1 MQKVLHIENKK
12 DFKRQLCSTFSENL
26 NKYMKEQ
33 KVSASFLAKYLGV
46 TRQAVFN
53 WQQGNNLPEDHHLH
67 SLKNFFNLKSTS
79 QLLSSAFLDIYNK
92 NDNISPSFVFD
103 FTDEI
108 PKNSLPVLGYAT
120 AGLLE
125 EQYQQN
131 LGYVEVPQK
140 FANNEKYI
148 AVKVSG
154 DSMNRIF
161 EDETITVFDRNAQT
175 FQNKVVLVEINNQT
189 TIKRFY
195 DYGNVIVLKPDSYNP
210 SHQDIIIKKEEIE
223 TLKIYGRLVYYCKEV
238 L

>member
-1 MQKVLHIENKK
+1 MTTFGQKLRMYRAEK
-12 DFKRQLCSTFSENL
+12 NL
-26 NKYMKEQ
+26 QATE
-33 KVSASFLAKYLGV
+33 LANILGV
-46 TRQAVFN
+46 PKQTVSTWEKTISKPYAKRRREIEKILNFEPFYLDDDFVELP
-53 WQQGNNLPEDHHLH
+53 NNTL
-67 SLKNFFNLKSTS
+67 
-79 QLLSSAFLDIYNK
+79 QI
-92 NDNISPSFVFD
+92 I
-103 FTDEI
+103 
-108 PKNSLPVLGYAT
+108 GYAT

-125 EQYQQN
+125 EQYQQD

-161 EDETITVFDRNAQT
+161 EDETITVFDRNTQT
-175 FQNKVVLVEINNQT
+175 FQNKIVLAEVNNQT

-210 SHQDIIIKKEEIE
+210 NHQDIIIKKEEIE

>member
-1 MQKVLHIENKK
+1 MEVTFKK
-12 DFKRQLCSTFSENL
+12 GHEFRNDLKQNFSKLFSKRLAETGI
-26 NKYMKEQ
+26 K
-33 KVSASFLAKYLGV
+33 ASDIAKKIGV
-46 TRQAVFN
+46 TRQAVSDWKHGRTFPKDDFLN
-53 WQQGNNLPEDHHLH
+53 KLDEILDFKQERFKMDLFKNVED
-67 SLKNFFNLKSTS
+67 NQDYFF
-79 QLLSSAFLDIYNK
+79 
-92 NDNISPSFVFD
+92 FD

-154 DSMNRIF
+154 DSMNRVF

-175 FQNKVVLVEINNQT
+175 FQNKIVLVEINNQT

-195 DYGNVIVLKPDSYNP
+195 DYGNVIILKPDSYNP
-210 SHQDIIIKKEEIE
+210 VHQDIIVKKEEIE

>member
-1 MQKVLHIENKK
+1 MEVTFKK
-12 DFKRQLCSTFSENL
+12 GHEFRNDLKQNFSKLFSKRLAETGI
-26 NKYMKEQ
+26 K
-33 KVSASFLAKYLGV
+33 ASDIAKRIGV
-46 TRQAVFN
+46 TRQAVSDWKHGRTFPKDDFLN
-53 WQQGNNLPEDHHLH
+53 KLDEILDFKQERFKMDLF
-67 SLKNFFNLKSTS
+67 KNVEYNQDYFF
-79 QLLSSAFLDIYNK
+79 
-92 NDNISPSFVFD
+92 FD

-154 DSMNRIF
+154 DSMNRVF

-175 FQNKVVLVEINNQT
+175 FQNKIVLVEVNNQT

-210 SHQDIIIKKEEIE
+210 SHQDILIKKEEIE
-223 TLKIYGRLVYYCKEV
+223 TLKIYGRLVYYCKEI

>member
-1 MQKVLHIENKK
+1 MEVTFKK
-12 DFKRQLCSTFSENL
+12 GHEFRNDLKQNFSKLFSKRLAETGI
-26 NKYMKEQ
+26 K
-33 KVSASFLAKYLGV
+33 ASDIAKKIGV
-46 TRQAVFN
+46 TRQAVSDWKHGRTFPKDDFLN
-53 WQQGNNLPEDHHLH
+53 KLDEILDFKQERFKMDLF
-67 SLKNFFNLKSTS
+67 KNVE
-79 QLLSSAFLDIYNK
+79 YNK
-92 NDNISPSFVFD
+92 DYFFFD

-140 FANNEKYI
+140 FANNEKYM

-154 DSMNRIF
+154 DSMNRVF

-175 FQNKVVLVEINNQT
+175 FQNKIVLVEVNNQT

-195 DYGNVIVLKPDSYNP
+195 DYGNVIVLKPDSYNS
-210 SHQDIIIKKEEIE
+210 SHQDILIKKEEIE

>member
-1 MQKVLHIENKK
+1 MEVTFKK
-12 DFKRQLCSTFSENL
+12 GHEFRNDLKQNFSKLFSKRLAETGI
-26 NKYMKEQ
+26 K
-33 KVSASFLAKYLGV
+33 ASDIAKKIGV
-46 TRQAVFN
+46 TRQAVSDWKHGRTFPKDDFLN
-53 WQQGNNLPEDHHLH
+53 KLDEILDFKQERFKMDLFKNVED
-67 SLKNFFNLKSTS
+67 NQDYFF
-79 QLLSSAFLDIYNK
+79 
-92 NDNISPSFVFD
+92 FD

-161 EDETITVFDRNAQT
+161 EDETITVFDRNTQT
-175 FQNKVVLVEINNQT
+175 FQNKIVLVEINNQT

-195 DYGNVIVLKPDSYNP
+195 DYGNVIILKPDSYNP
-210 SHQDIIIKKEEIE
+210 VHQDIIVKKEEIE